1 MDGEYRKCVCTAQGQ
16 VECQCIEQEDN
27 CGQGQEKYFDEDCK
41 LQCARGMKI
50 IKFNMFTDYLT
61 A

>member
-50 IKFNMFTDYLT
+50 VKKTR
-61 A
+61 